1 MHLLCGKNGN
11 KKRKPLSKRDFR
23 QWFFAICEKKV
34 TVGDMFEKNSVC
46 NVTVILS
53 QKRFFVTGKNYFI
66 SGGKND
72 VTD

>member
-1 MHLLCGKNGN
+1 MEIN
-11 KKRKPLSKRDFR
+11 KENHCLKAISDSG
-23 QWFFAICEKKV
+23 FFAICEKKV

-53 QKRFFVTGKNYFI
+53 QEGFSVTGKNYFI